1 MLIYKKKVIGL
12 LFGIIMFT
20 IILQSVALFVRSEFL
35 FRVTAGVIFLAI
47 LPLFIA
53 GSLTMIV
60 IMLLADLCIDPNGN
74 LNKLFSGDIA
84 TAISYYATCAGS
96 NPFQVYIDNILNAL
110 NTVRESSMVSD
121 SQCATFIHSN
131 YTAIYNDTGVLTNLI
146 SCDFPHRIYS
156 SAVLDGVCT
165 NGFAGI
171 YDIWVIIYL
180 VAAFLFVILCLGN
193 LVYAHYGLDLSVHPM
208 KEAAIDGDGTNDD
221 DARRDSPYLYRSL
234 AICDYDPEAQQTELE
249 MVPLPQ
255 EHENKPDNFDNT
267 PPMITDMN

>member
-1 MLIYKKKVIGL
+1 MIFLFSAACIDTFLFYGNSKATNAFLDIANAISILIDWLNSFTPPVRDILQRIISITRVVLSSSCADYSSSLITNNLSYINSAANSMQSFVDKIIEPLKNIEDSIRGIGVDKKDLVIGL

-121 SQCATFIHSN
+121 SQC
-131 YTAIYNDTGVLTNLI
+131 
-146 SCDFPHRIYS
+146 
-156 SAVLDGVCT
+156 
-165 NGFAGI
+165 
-171 YDIWVIIYL
+171 
-180 VAAFLFVILCLGN
+180 
-193 LVYAHYGLDLSVHPM
+193 
-208 KEAAIDGDGTNDD
+208 
-221 DARRDSPYLYRSL
+221 
-234 AICDYDPEAQQTELE
+234 
-249 MVPLPQ
+249 
-255 EHENKPDNFDNT
+255 
-267 PPMITDMN
+267 